1 VSFFSSMHLLP
12 FLGSSRSI
20 KLYFTAKRAK

>member
-1 VSFFSSMHLLP
+1 VGGPGRP

-20 KLYFTAKRAK
+20 CPARHRPCP